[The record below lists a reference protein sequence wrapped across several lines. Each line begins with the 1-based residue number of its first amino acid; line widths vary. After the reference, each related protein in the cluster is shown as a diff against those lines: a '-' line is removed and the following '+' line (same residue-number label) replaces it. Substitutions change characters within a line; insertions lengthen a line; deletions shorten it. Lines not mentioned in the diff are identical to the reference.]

1 MEENNKKKKVSHLQQ
16 MWDKSMAFI
25 EGVGES
31 LNFKSDDS
39 GFIKLLKVLLRV
51 IGILVLIAVSP
62 LLIVTV
68 FLIIAFAM

>member
-16 MWDKSMAFI
+16 MWDKSMVFI